1 MILLESSL
9 LDAKIYTLRSYYKEM
24 DMRLSLGILLTLFL
38 FLSACAGPQPA
49 PSWNLSYTPPAHHA
63 VFRNTISILLIKPV
77 FTGLQQV
84 SDNDNEQPGPADT
97 IAQAY
102 NTDFC
107 LRLQE
112 AIQTDMGKIFK
123 TKGIT
128 AIHVADSVEQLTPGD
143 KQKADIVV
151 ATNFSFGPQI
161 NNSQTTYRYFGGE
174 SIVANTGTLQFV
186 GTVTVEFFDPRSNNK
201 VFARTVDAASL
212 SANTTVEYENQ
223 SEAEK
228 KFKDQLS
235 RIYPGLMDKIEK
247 SITAEDLQA
256 VLKKIRGRIE

>member
-1 MILLESSL
+1 
-9 LDAKIYTLRSYYKEM
+9 M
-24 DMRLSLGILLTLFL
+24 DMRLPLGILLTLFL
-38 FLSACAGPQPA
+38 LPACAGPQPA

-63 VFRNTISILLIKPV
+63 VFRDTISILLIKPV

-84 SDNDNEQPGPADT
+84 SDNENEQPGPADT

-112 AIQTDMGKIFK
+112 AIQTDMEKIFK
-123 TKGIT
+123 IKGIT
-128 AIHVADSVEQLTPGD
+128 AIHVADSVEQLMPGD

-151 ATNFSFGPQI
+151 ATSFSFGPQI
-161 NNSQTTYRYFGGE
+161 NNSQTIYRYFGGE
-174 SIVANTGTLQFV
+174 SIVANTGTLQFA
-186 GTVTVEFFDPRSNNK
+186 GTVTVEFFDPRSSNK
-201 VFARTVDAASL
+201 IFTRTVDAASL

-235 RIYPGLMDKIEK
+235 RIYPGLMEKIEK
-247 SITAEDLQA
+247 SITADDLQV
-256 VLKKIRGRIE
+256 VLKKIRSRTE